1 MNNKEIFYTYKN
13 SLYCFADNLKLCKEL
28 LDAGVKIIQFRNKE
42 IDDDTFYSTAK
53 QMFALVNKYHEVIF
67 FINDRVNIAL
77 EIRAHGI
84 HIGQEDDEYEKV
96 IDRIPENMI
105 VGVSAKTHE
114 DAKRAE
120 QAGAT
125 YIGVGAAFPTTTKEN
140 AIVIGLENLSEIINS
155 VEIPVAAI
163 GGINLENLSL
173 VQKAGADYF
182 AIVSDINNADNISK
196 KIKQYNTLIERGK
209 NEYSH

>member
-1 MNNKEIFYTYKN
+1 MHGLFFILNNKELFYKYRN
-13 SLYCFADNLKLCKEL
+13 SLYCFADNLNLCKEL

-53 QMFALVNKYHEVIF
+53 QMLTLVNKYDEVIF
-67 FINDRVNIAL
+67 LVNDRVDIAL

-96 IDRIPENMI
+96 IDRTPENMI

-125 YIGVGAAFPTTTKEN
+125 YIGVGA
-140 AIVIGLENLSEIINS
+140 
-155 VEIPVAAI
+155 
-163 GGINLENLSL
+163 
-173 VQKAGADYF
+173 DYNKRKRNRNRPGESF
-182 AIVSDINNADNISK
+182 
-196 KIKQYNTLIERGK
+196 
-209 NEYSH
+209 